1 MSNGFNFQILLSL
14 VIMFIGK
21 TLAGFFSRIEFLKP
35 RFGKRRSLIFGSYG
49 DQNIGKM
56 LLEKNFVFANV
67 KLDVETDTP
76 WKIQLFS
83 TEVERAINGLDWL
96 NDLSA
101 LNGHQSREKT
111 ALWIEKFP
119 FDKVRKDFL
128 TATDRLRSI
137 SKNFL
142 FLKSALNKE
151 LRKKVENILKV
162 DFLYIKILRPF
173 VNDVFERLHLTQGL
187 IISSYI
193 LDVKENKIFLYAKLF
208 SRDLKQYLKEVE
220 KGLIRNPQ
228 EILDIYLMAMESQ
241 LILSEL
247 KSKPI
252 KQDLRRQRE
261 TTNQL
266 ATAIRYLQFNNGN
279 LISAHGGSVGRY
291 KDFMINSNFTKN
303 RNTIIHNNV
312 AGFEKIEGGRVS
324 ILIDTEIPRYGKK
337 IRNAHAGFSSFELN
351 FGKEPIFVNCGGG
364 SRFGV
369 KYRKYCQSSKAHNVL
384 LVNHKSQCSFAR
396 KFWGQLSD
404 YYLKSGPKK
413 TSLEQNK
420 TLTRKSLELFH
431 DAYAKDYGVN
441 VGRKIS
447 ADLSGGLVEG
457 VDFLDLVDETR
468 RDNLKEYNLSVHFHI
483 HHKMKFRRNRD
494 EILFDL
500 QSGHIL
506 SFSVEGAKINIEDSI
521 HIDDFY
527 EPHKTKKIVL
537 ENIYKKCD
545 GKIKWTLKVVSA

>member
-1 MSNGFNFQILLSL
+1 MNNDFNFHILFTLAIKS
-14 VIMFIGK
+14 IGK
-21 TLAGFFSRIEFLKP
+21 TLANFFSRIEFLKP
-35 RFGKRRSLIFGSYG
+35 RIGQRENIIFGSFG

-56 LLEKNFVFANV
+56 LLEKYFVFANV

-83 TEVERAINGLDWL
+83 KEVERAINGLDWL

-101 LNGHQSREKT
+101 LNGHGSREKT
-111 ALWIEKFP
+111 AQWIEKFP
-119 FDKVRKDFL
+119 FYKVRKDIL
-128 TATDRLRSI
+128 PSTDRLRSI

-151 LRKKVENILKV
+151 LRKKIENVLKV

-193 LDVKENKIFLYAKLF
+193 LDVKENKIFGYAKLF
-208 SRDLKQYLKEVE
+208 SQDLKSYLKEVE

-247 KSKPI
+247 KSEKI
-252 KQDLRRQRE
+252 KQHIRLQRE

-279 LISAHGGSVGRY
+279 LVSAHGGSVGRY
-291 KDFMINSNFTKN
+291 RDFMIYSNFTKN
-303 RNTIIHNNV
+303 SNILNRNNI
-312 AGFEKIEGGRVS
+312 AGFEKIEGGRLS

-351 FGKEPIFVNCGGG
+351 FGQEPIFVNCGGG

-413 TSLEQNK
+413 ISIEKNK
-420 TLTRKSLELFH
+420 TLTRKSLEIFH
-431 DAYAKDYGVN
+431 DAYSKDYGVN

-447 ADLSGGLVEG
+447 ADLSGTSVEG
-457 VDFLDLVDETR
+457 LDFLELLDEKR
-468 RDNLKEYNLSVHFHI
+468 KDKLKEYNLSVHFHI
-483 HHKMKFRRNRD
+483 HHKMKFRRNKD

-500 QSGHIL
+500 QSGHII
-506 SFSVEGAKINIEDSI
+506 SFIVEGAKINIEDSI

-537 ENIYKKCD
+537 ENLYKKCD
-545 GKIKWTLKVVSA
+545 GKIKWSLKVV

>member
-1 MSNGFNFQILLSL
+1 MNNGFNFQIFLRLLIRS
-14 VIMFIGK
+14 IGK
-21 TLAGFFSRIEFLKP
+21 TLASFFSRIEFLKP
-35 RFGKRRSLIFGSYG
+35 LIGQRRNLIFGSFG
-49 DQNIGKM
+49 DQKIGKM
-56 LLEKNFVFANV
+56 ILDKNFVFANV

-76 WKIQLFS
+76 WKIHLFS
-83 TEVERAINGLDWL
+83 REVERAINGLDWL

-101 LNGHQSREKT
+101 LNGHESREKT
-111 ALWIEKFP
+111 AQWIEKFP
-119 FDKVRKDFL
+119 FEKVRKDIL
-128 TATDRLRSI
+128 TSTDRLRSI

-151 LRKKVENILKV
+151 LRKKLENILKV

-173 VNDVFERLHLTQGL
+173 VNDVYERLHLTQGL

-193 LDVKENKIFLYAKLF
+193 LDVKENKIFGYAKLF
-208 SRDLKQYLKEVE
+208 SRDLKKYLEEVE

-241 LILSEL
+241 SILSEF
-247 KSKPI
+247 KNKQI
-252 KQDLRRQRE
+252 KQDLELQRE
-261 TTNQL
+261 TTDQL
-266 ATAIRYLQFNNGN
+266 AAAIRYLQFNNGN
-279 LISAHGGSVGRY
+279 LISAHGGSVGKY
-291 KDFMINSNFTKN
+291 KDFMINSNFTKKRHIIN
-303 RNTIIHNNV
+303 RGNI
-312 AGFEKIEGGRVS
+312 AGFERIEGGRVS

-413 TSLEQNK
+413 ISLQKNK

-447 ADLSGGLVEG
+447 ADLSGTLVEG
-457 VDFLDLVDETR
+457 LDFLDLVDEKR
-468 RDNLKEYNLSVHFHI
+468 RHNLKEYNISVHFHI

-500 QSGHIL
+500 QSGHII
-506 SFSVEGAKINIEDSI
+506 SFSVEGAKIKIEDSI

-537 ENIYKKCD
+537 ENLYKKCD
-545 GKIKWTLKVVSA
+545 GKIKWSLKVV